1 MSFIHETSPHSVGPL
16 AAVVGFTALLGIA
29 NPTSAQANAPQRS
42 SGHSAIHASK
52 PPAGIRAEMV
62 KGEYKVTLAV
72 TESGDLVLLK
82 EKLEV
87 DTEPQIRTTQGR
99 LLWKQS
105 SYWSFWDQY
114 GQLRWLESP
123 NGSLTVLSPR
133 VQGGYVLKGWT
144 LPTEDPRSSRRSTNT
159 SREWD
164 IVSIDIIESTG
175 TQSQDDADKKSDLD
189 QAKLRPIGFP
199 LADADLFFSHDQVH
213 LVVSL
218 VGLRH
223 GNCIYDAQLNTLAS
237 QSGEIAPRVQGS
249 FIAEGE
255 NPRAVTMDGKVLVAM
270 RRPTPLE
277 SRDRT
282 PAKLAFF
289 SSEDLKTWSEDP
301 NLATTDDLL
310 VGEDYELVFQ
320 GGELFL
326 ASPHLDG
333 PNEGSVEIF
342 RHDPSGGGWELLS
355 RVRVTRRPGEAWS
368 HRFLG
373 FGGPDVLGRPG
384 LVIRAGETTLLH
396 L

>member
-29 NPTSAQANAPQRS
+29 SPTSARANAPQRS
-42 SGHSAIHASK
+42 AGQRVVQVPQAQE
-52 PPAGIRAEMV
+52 GIRAEMA

-87 DTEPQIRTTQGR
+87 ETEPQTRTTQGR
-99 LLWKQS
+99 LLWKQER
-105 SYWSFWDQY
+105 YWSPWDQY
-114 GQLRWLESP
+114 NQLRWIESP
-123 NGSLTVLSPR
+123 NGSLTVITPR
-133 VQGGYVLKGWT
+133 TDEGYILRVWA
-144 LPTEDPRSSRRSTNT
+144 LPNYGPSVSRRSLTVLAN
-159 SREWD
+159 RK
-164 IVSIDIIESTG
+164 IISLCTVDGTG
-175 TQSQDDADKKSDLD
+175 SKSQDSADKETALD
-189 QAKLRPIGFP
+189 EARPHPIVDG
-199 LADADLFFSHDQVH
+199 LGYADLFLFHDQAQMVIA
-213 LVVSL
+213 
-218 VGLRH
+218 GQGQRPETR
-223 GNCIYDAQLNTLAS
+223 IYVAQLNPSLS
-237 QSGEIAPRVQGS
+237 PEDELQGS
-249 FIAEGE
+249 FVAKGE
-255 NPRAVTMDGKVLVAM
+255 TPRAVTMDGKVLVAM
-270 RRPTPLE
+270 RRPTRLQR
-277 SRDRT
+277 RDHA
-282 PAKLAFF
+282 PARLAFCW
-289 SSEDLKTWSEDP
+289 SEDLKTWSEDP

-342 RHDPSGGGWELLS
+342 RRDPSGGGWELLS